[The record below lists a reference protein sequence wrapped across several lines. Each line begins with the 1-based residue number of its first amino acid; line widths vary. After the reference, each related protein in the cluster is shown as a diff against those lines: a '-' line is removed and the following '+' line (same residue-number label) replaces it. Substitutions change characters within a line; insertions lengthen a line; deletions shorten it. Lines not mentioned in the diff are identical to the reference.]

1 MDVSIKYFETVESV
15 ADLDKKIDKLL
26 TDKDIE
32 IYIPEL
38 DTHYT
43 SDELSISQ
51 LRLDIIDYYTN
62 GQGISHEYQ
71 EVPRDP
77 VKSANR
83 LGKFLAILMILG
95 AVISLLV
102 AFFCFAESV
111 ILGWS
116 CLVSAVI
123 SLIVGL
129 FTSDLVQSLDVLKK
143 RITVLEEKIQ
153 NNNNE
158 DSNI

>member
-1 MDVSIKYFETVESV
+1 MDVSIKYFDTIETA
-15 ADLDKKIDKLL
+15 ADLDEKIDELL

-38 DTHYT
+38 DKHYT
-43 SDELSISQ
+43 SDEISISQ

-62 GQGISHEYQ
+62 GQGISSEYQ
-71 EVPRDP
+71 EPPRDP
-77 VKSANR
+77 LKSANR
-83 LGKFLAILMILG
+83 LGKFFAILMFLG
-95 AVISLLV
+95 AVMSLLA
-102 AFFCFAESV
+102 AFYCIDQSAM
-111 ILGWS
+111 LGLS

-123 SLIVGL
+123 LLIAGF
-129 FTSDLVQSLDVLKK
+129 FTLDLVQSLDVLKK

>member
-1 MDVSIKYFETVESV
+1 MDVSIKYFDTIETL
-15 ADLDKKIDKLL
+15 ADLDKKIDELL

-38 DTHYT
+38 DKHYT
-43 SDELSISQ
+43 SDAISISQ

-83 LGKFLAILMILG
+83 LGKLLAALNIICAVVSLLG
-95 AVISLLV
+95 AL
-102 AFFCFAESV
+102 FCFDQSV
-111 ILGWS
+111 ILGFS

-129 FTSDLVQSLDVLKK
+129 FISDLVQSLNVLKK

>member
-38 DTHYT
+38 DKHYT

-83 LGKFLAILMILG
+83 
-95 AVISLLV
+95 
-102 AFFCFAESV
+102 
-111 ILGWS
+111 
-116 CLVSAVI
+116 
-123 SLIVGL
+123 
-129 FTSDLVQSLDVLKK
+129 
-143 RITVLEEKIQ
+143 
-153 NNNNE
+153 
-158 DSNI
+158 